1 MTIRPL
7 VARWWPKV
15 TLTAST
21 KSYSQLTAATMTEP
35 EVSVPAVM
43 RNYHEVLRNDLAKV
57 LAPLAATG
65 DLARF
70 AAAWDGYCAAIAVHA
85 AMEDGVAGAG
95 GGSAAMLDHYFDGA
109 AGAAVFKE
117 EHVHEHAQQR
127 AVAAAIGDGPVALRA
142 AFETYRV
149 TAEAHLKHEEDV
161 MMPLVARLPMPK
173 APKFAQWCVSAGIAH
188 GGFEHFVA
196 HGVQSL
202 ATYGSTKNSPAGAT
216 RVWVHALKAVCS
228 PEQWAA
234 YLPIAR
240 DAAPPS
246 VWASIVAEVPSL
258 EAALNG

>member
-1 MTIRPL
+1 
-7 VARWWPKV
+7 
-15 TLTAST
+15 
-21 KSYSQLTAATMTEP
+21 MTEP

-65 DLARF
+65 DPAGF

-85 AMEDGVAGAG
+85 AMEDGVDGAG

-109 AGAAVFKE
+109 AGASDFKE
-117 EHVHEHAQQR
+117 EHAHEHAHQL
-127 AVAAAIGDGPVALRA
+127 AVTAAIGADADALRA
-142 AFETYRV
+142 AFETYRSA
-149 TAEAHLKHEEDV
+149 AEAHLKHEEDV
-161 MMPLVARLPMPK
+161 MMPLVARLPTPK

-196 HGVQSL
+196 HGVESL
-202 ATYGSTKNSPAGAT
+202 ARHGSTKNSPAGAT

-240 DAAPPS
+240 AAAPPS
-246 VWASIVAEVPSL
+246 IWAIVVAEVPSL
-258 EAALNG
+258 ETLS